1 MARQRRTSTVFET
14 TRQRLAG
21 LKTITP
27 APDFGGDLNIAGG
40 EAVLAAGTSELDS
53 YNQNL
58 AALDEQQILVDTK
71 EEAAGDWSKRLLS
84 AGAARFG
91 TDSPEYEALGGTRQS
106 ERKQRARK
114 GSGGGKAPQKP

>member
-1 MARQRRTSTVFET
+1 MARKHRTSAVLET
-14 TRQRLAG
+14 ALQRLTG
-21 LKTITP
+21 LKTINP
-27 APDFGGDLNIAGG
+27 APDFGGDLCVAGG
-40 EAVLAAGTSELDS
+40 QAVITACAGELNS
-53 YNQNL
+53 YNQNT

-71 EEAAGDWSKRLLS
+71 EDAAGDWSKRILS

-114 GSGGGKAPQKP
+114 GSGGGTAPQKP